1 MKGSLGWTLA
11 AEHDQTKLWKSEMEE
26 GGGRPRLKSLR
37 KRKSLKRAAGSLEPI
52 RRCKLG
58 LCIEPEQQTYIMLLL
73 VYGLAR
79 PGLQNL
85 LKHIWVPK
93 LKPLPHGEWIIRQEF
108 ICWIHLLNQLW
119 QKSLHLSTWHTA
131 DQWQSLSYQ
140 SRIGNTCIRPSV
152 SPSGLVSQPSG
163 GYMGPPDWLATTE
176 RGTRP

>member
-1 MKGSLGWTLA
+1 MK
-11 AEHDQTKLWKSEMEE
+11 ERDEE

-93 LKPLPHGEWIIRQEF
+93 LKPLHHGE
-108 ICWIHLLNQLW
+108 
-119 QKSLHLSTWHTA
+119 
-131 DQWQSLSYQ
+131 
-140 SRIGNTCIRPSV
+140 
-152 SPSGLVSQPSG
+152 
-163 GYMGPPDWLATTE
+163 
-176 RGTRP
+176 